1 MKYFRFLLRYNLKI
15 MKMEASTVA
24 TAKKSIQEGQAEI
37 RLTSEKVFY
46 NPVQE
51 FNRDLSI
58 AVLSVFTKDYM
69 EEKLT
74 RALKVKKSEKI
85 VNDATGNGTN
95 PEIPVTILE
104 ALSATGLRSI
114 RYAKE
119 VPNITKIIA
128 NDLSEQAVETIK
140 SNIVHNGV
148 EDLIETS
155 HDDAC
160 MLMYKH
166 KHPSQRFAAI
176 DLDPYGCPSIFL
188 DSAVQSVQD
197 GGLLLVTATDMAVL
211 AGNSPET
218 CYCKYGA
225 VSLKTKCCHEM
236 ALRILLQCIEQHAN
250 RYSRYIVP
258 LLSISADFYIR
269 VFVKIYSGAI
279 HCKKT
284 TSKLS
289 MVYHCVGCD
298 NITLQPLGGF
308 KPNPTEKN
316 PQQTK
321 GYLPAAPPVGEYC
334 SHCNQRHHLGGPIW
348 SAPIHDDAFVSRVL
362 THVQDNPALFG
373 TAKRMRGVLAMV
385 REELPDAPLYYT
397 QDKLFG
403 RVHLETMPMLTM
415 RYVTLLLGAVRH
427 RQAHAR
433 RAGHGARGAARRAA
447 VLHAGQTVREGAS
460 GDHAH
465 VDHEVCDS
473 ERGLQG
479 VVLARRQA
487 VHQDSG
493 ARAARVGHHS
503 HVGKDAPCQT
513 CQTRVGPSREVH
525 TVATHQEWGRPERTS
540 RRQPHQPARRAAAL
554 PVQPRAA
561 LGARL
566 QGRCQYR

>member
-1 MKYFRFLLRYNLKI
+1 MKYIKFLLRYSPKI
-15 MKMEASTVA
+15 MKMEASTVVMNQ
-24 TAKKSIQEGQAEI
+24 KCIKEGQAEI
-37 RLTSEKVFY
+37 RLTSDKVFY

-58 AVLSVFTKDYM
+58 AVLSVFTKDYI

-74 RALKVKKSEKI
+74 RAQKIVKKSENVI
-85 VNDATGNGTN
+85 DDIAGNGDT
-95 PEIPVTILE
+95 PEIPVIILE

-148 EDLIETS
+148 VELIETS
-155 HDDAC
+155 QDDAC

-166 KHPSQRFAAI
+166 KHPSKRFAAI

-289 MVYHCVGCD
+289 MAYHCVGCD

-321 GYLPAAPPVGEYC
+321 AYLPAVPPVGEHC
-334 SHCNQRHHLGGPIW
+334 VHCNQRHHLGGPIW
-348 SAPIHDDAFVSRVL
+348 SAPIHDDVFVTRVL
-362 THVQDNPALFG
+362 THVQENPELFG
-373 TAKRMRGVLAMV
+373 TNKRIQGVLAMV
-385 REELPDAPLYYT
+385 REELPDVPLYYT
-397 QDKLFG
+397 LDKLFG
-403 RVHLETMPMLTM
+403 RVHLETMPMLVM
-415 RYVTLLLGAVRH
+415 RSAILNAGYKVSYS
-427 RQAHAR
+427 HAAKLSIKTAAPAQIIWDIIRTWEKTHPIKPAKLESDPVAKHILSQDIRSGIDLSERPDANPISR
-433 RAGHGARGAARRAA
+433 RDGQLRFQFNPTPYWGPGSRAA
-447 VLHAGQTVREGAS
+447 VNIGEEKISKAIRNQNKHSNKEKSAGKRGHSPSSDDENHKKTNVEYEQTV
-460 GDHAH
+460 
-465 VDHEVCDS
+465 V
-473 ERGLQG
+473 
-479 VVLARRQA
+479 
-487 VHQDSG
+487 
-493 ARAARVGHHS
+493 
-503 HVGKDAPCQT
+503 
-513 CQTRVGPSREVH
+513 
-525 TVATHQEWGRPERTS
+525 
-540 RRQPHQPARRAAAL
+540 
-554 PVQPRAA
+554 
-561 LGARL
+561 
-566 QGRCQYR
+566 

>member
-415 RYVTLLLGAVRH
+415 RSAILNAGYKVSYS
-427 RQAHAR
+427 HAAKLSIKTAAPAQLVWDIIRTWEKTHPVKPAKLESDPVAKYILSQPIKSGVDLSERPDANPISR
-433 RAGHGARGAARRAA
+433 RDGQLRFQFNPAPHWGPGSRAA
-447 VLHAGQTVREGAS
+447 VNIGEEKVSKALRNQNKHSSKKKNAGKRDHSPPSDDEVHKKSNIEQTV
-460 GDHAH
+460 
-465 VDHEVCDS
+465 
-473 ERGLQG
+473 
-479 VVLARRQA
+479 
-487 VHQDSG
+487 
-493 ARAARVGHHS
+493 
-503 HVGKDAPCQT
+503 T
-513 CQTRVGPSREVH
+513 
-525 TVATHQEWGRPERTS
+525 
-540 RRQPHQPARRAAAL
+540 
-554 PVQPRAA
+554 
-561 LGARL
+561 
-566 QGRCQYR
+566 